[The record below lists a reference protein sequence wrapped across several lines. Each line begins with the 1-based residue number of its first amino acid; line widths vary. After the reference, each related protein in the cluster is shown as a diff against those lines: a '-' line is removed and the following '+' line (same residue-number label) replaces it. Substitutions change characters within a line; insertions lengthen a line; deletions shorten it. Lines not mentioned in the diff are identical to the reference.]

1 MYSLSRNRR
10 HLRRTCNERGIGI
23 KLLIVDDEN
32 LTRTGLMNTI
42 DWMDLGI
49 DQVYTAVDGT
59 DGLRMASAHHPDIV
73 LSDVRM
79 PRMDGIEMMNRIHAA
94 APDTVFIFM
103 SGYSDKE
110 YLKAAIRL
118 QAVSYVE
125 KPLNLDEVRR
135 TVLEAVERS
144 DSIRRSR
151 SAETLS
157 DSVQAAHL
165 AACLTVP
172 YRSIKESVT
181 ELSQNYCRKYGSADL
196 FHAAFTMLLQC
207 DERKELPPDFLQKTT
222 QLLHDRIRPAHMHV
236 ISTEKR
242 PNLFVFHV
250 FRKDDFSTT
259 TIRSAADALSQL
271 VPEDYPYFIAAGSI
285 VSGIQKLYASY
296 SSAVVL
302 LQHCFF
308 REAGTVLIS
317 GIPDDGSHVSGGE
330 EKIQHEAEALEDAL
344 RNADR
349 QAAKASCDSLYDT
362 LFLNEDL
369 MERSVQTFYYRIAA
383 FIEDLRRKKQL
394 QDHVSDGGDILENF
408 RSCFTFPEL
417 HQLLTAYVN
426 RYLDDVENYVPENS
440 SVYLIRSYIGSHYDD
455 PLLSTKEIAEYAR
468 LSASYA
474 CTVFKSETGQTLNQY
489 LTEFR
494 MERAKELLS
503 DPRNNISEVAAR
515 VGYNDSNY
523 FGKAFKKY
531 TGFSPSDYRENRTR
545 IS

>member
-1 MYSLSRNRR
+1 
-10 HLRRTCNERGIGI
+10 
-23 KLLIVDDEN
+23 
-32 LTRTGLMNTI
+32 MNTI
-42 DWMDLGI
+42 DWMNLGI
-49 DQVYTAVDGT
+49 DQVYAAIDGA
-59 DGLRMASAHHPDIV
+59 DGLHMASAHHPDIV

-79 PRMDGIEMMNRIHAA
+79 PRMDGIEMMNRIHTS

-125 KPLNLDEVRR
+125 KPLNLDEVCRS
-135 TVLEAVERS
+135 VSEAVERCE
-144 DSIRRSR
+144 SIRRNR

-157 DSVQAAHL
+157 DTVQAAHL
-165 AACLTVP
+165 ASCLTVP
-172 YRSIKESVT
+172 YSSIRESVN
-181 ELSQNYCRKYGSADL
+181 ELSQRYCEKYGSADL

-207 DERKELPPDFLQKTT
+207 DERGELPPDFLNETT
-222 QLLHDRIRPAHMHV
+222 QQLHDRIRPLHMHV

-259 TIRSAADALSQL
+259 TIRSAAEILSSL
-271 VPEDYPYFIAAGSI
+271 VPGDCPHFIAAGQI

-308 REAGTVLIS
+308 RNAGAIMIS
-317 GIPDDGSHVSGGE
+317 GSSASDNHISVE
-330 EKIQHEAEALEDAL
+330 EETIVKNAEALEEAL

-349 QAAKASCDSLYDT
+349 TAAQNACDRLYND
-362 LFLNEDL
+362 LFMNDLL
-369 MERSVQTFYYRIAA
+369 MERSIQAFYYRIVA
-383 FIEDLRRKKQL
+383 FTEDLRRKKQL
-394 QDHVSDGGDILENF
+394 QNTGTDSGDILENF
-408 RSCFTFPEL
+408 RQCFSFPEL
-417 HQLLTAYVN
+417 HRLLTDYVN
-426 RYLDDVENYVPENS
+426 QYLDDAENYVPGNS
-440 SVYLIRSYIGSHYDD
+440 SVYLIKNYISSHYGD
-455 PLLSTKEIAEYAR
+455 PMLSTKEISEYAR

-489 LTEFR
+489 LTEYR
-494 MERAKELLS
+494 IERAKDLLS
-503 DPRNNISEVAAR
+503 DPRNNISEVASR

-531 TGFSPSDYRENRTR
+531 TGLSPSDYRENRNQLP
-545 IS
+545 